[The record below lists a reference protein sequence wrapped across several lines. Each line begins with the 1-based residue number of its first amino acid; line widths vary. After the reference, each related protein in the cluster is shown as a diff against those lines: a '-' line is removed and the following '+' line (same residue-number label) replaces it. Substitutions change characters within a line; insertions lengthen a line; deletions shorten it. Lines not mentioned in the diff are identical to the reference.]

1 MGMKKSELK
10 LLQNTA
16 SNMITILSLQTKEIG
31 TLSTLATK
39 LTERAKNSTNADTIL
54 MAENMND
61 VMIELSTSLGIIGS
75 ALQKAL
81 KIK

>member
-16 SNMITILSLQTKEIG
+16 SNMITILSLQTKETS